1 MKACRCAV
9 NRSYGDDLRW
19 RWCVSLRARA
29 RLTESMGGKLLNEV
43 SSMVGVARVVLF
55 SFCVHMLVRVRVRVR
70 VRACVRMCVRA
81 CVCACVRACVRARM
95 LACMLACERR
105 GSVCSRVNVSEGSS
119 QRSYREFDERGEA
132 CNPYC
137 HA

>member
-70 VRACVRMCVRA
+70 VRACV
-81 CVCACVRACVRARM
+81 CACVRVCVRALNAVTVNSTKGGK
-95 LACMLACERR
+95 LATHIATHD
-105 GSVCSRVNVSEGSS
+105 RVTSLRNTV
-119 QRSYREFDERGEA
+119 
-132 CNPYC
+132 
-137 HA
+137 

>member
-1 MKACRCAV
+1 M
-9 NRSYGDDLRW
+9 
-19 RWCVSLRARA
+19 SLRARA

-55 SFCVHMLVRVRVRVR
+55 SFCVHMLVRVRVR
-70 VRACVRMCVRA
+70 ACVRA